1 MENSIIFF
9 LVGLGLG
16 YLVKSNHA
24 SSGSDKHLESQV
36 EELERQIKYYKKLTR
51 DLSEENQSIR
61 AMIRQKEQVAY

>member
-24 SSGSDKHLESQV
+24 SSGNDARYDGQI

-51 DLSEENQSIR
+51 DLTEENQAIR
-61 AMIRQKEQVAY
+61 SLIRKDRIAY